1 MLGLPADNYKGYVEA
16 DATQRARHI
25 PSHSLYLIHGLAD
38 MSVPYQHS
46 IELARALADAG
57 VIYRYQAYA
66 DEGHRLE
73 GVTEHLYRSMEHFL
87 TECLSLDV
95 DESAAGALQ
104 PSGTAGAPDPGDA
117 TITGDDAK
125 KKRR

>member
-46 IELARALADAG
+46 IELARALTDAG

-87 TECLSLDV
+87 TECLTLDV
-95 DESAAGALQ
+95 DEGAGGAGAQQ
-104 PSGTAGAPDPGDA
+104 PSGLAGAPEPDA
-117 TITGDDAK
+117 EANGNDAK
-125 KKRR
+125 KR